1 MAESHFI
8 VQRLHTGALLRVS
21 SSDTLA
27 LGRTQLGASYAH
39 VSREQARLS
48 VSSASILH
56 VEHLGR
62 PTNPTVIRMCGG
74 AEEVLSDR
82 GSIYSVIAGDSI
94 ILDYKQPVETAF
106 LVKGH
111 GPPPRPL
118 PSPSSVPVAAAEGLM
133 YIGIDVSERQVRA
146 NYEELRAVKSGP
158 SRLRD
163 ISYDPTWVVGDGENI
178 VELFRVALKN
188 KGLHPTT
195 QADFI
200 CTCPPYWCVPSSS
213 RTRIRTHT
221 HTRQRTV

>member
-1 MAESHFI
+1 MAAEPESHFI

-118 PSPSSVPVAAAEGLM
+118 PSPSSVPASASTLGSTLSDSAPKPAVLAQKVASSGASGAAQAAK
-133 YIGIDVSERQVRA
+133 VSTTTR
-146 NYEELRAVKSGP
+146 S
-158 SRLRD
+158 
-163 ISYDPTWVVGDGENI
+163 VV
-178 VELFRVALKN
+178 
-188 KGLHPTT
+188 
-195 QADFI
+195 
-200 CTCPPYWCVPSSS
+200 
-213 RTRIRTHT
+213 
-221 HTRQRTV
+221 